1 MGLLKSIAL
10 TGGLVL
16 TTSFSVLAADLSAPP
31 PPLPAAPV
39 PLRGSID
46 QSGIYLRGD
55 IGAGFM
61 GNTKAR
67 YNDPLGTLAT
77 ATVTYQ
83 QGDFNHVPFGG
94 LGVGYQFNN
103 WFRADVTGELRGS
116 SKFGFKDSYVNTAPP
131 GTIGTNTLTGKLQT
145 SLVMANVYAD
155 LGNFNGWT
163 PFVGAGA
170 GMAFHK
176 VSRIEDYG
184 TASPGGLGPF
194 PSAGFYSGKSKSN
207 FAWAVMAGVSYDV
220 SPNVKLEAGYR
231 YLNMGKVT
239 SGAACT
245 TTCPAGVTIGLGR
258 VDSHDFKF
266 GVRWLLSSADP
277 MPMAPVGYPVVSRR
291 Y

>member
-10 TGGLVL
+10 TSGMVL
-16 TTSFSVLAADLSAPP
+16 TTTIAAFAADLSAPP

-55 IGAGFM
+55 IGVGVM
-61 GNTKAR
+61 GSTNAR

-77 ATVTYQ
+77 ATVTYH
-83 QGDFNHVPFGG
+83 QGSYANIPFGG
-94 LGVGYQFNN
+94 VGVGYQFNN
-103 WFRADVTGELRGS
+103 WLRADITGEIRGTS
-116 SKFGFKDSYVNTAPP
+116 RFHFGDSYVNTAPP
-131 GTIGTNTLTGKLQT
+131 GTTGTNVMHGKLST
-145 SLVMANVYAD
+145 NLIMANAYAD

-163 PFVGAGA
+163 PFVGAGV

-176 VSRIEDYG
+176 LGNIQDMG

-194 PSAGFYSGKSKSN
+194 PSFGYYPSKTKSN
-207 FAWAVMAGVSYDV
+207 VAWALMAGLAYDV
-220 SPNVKLEAGYR
+220 APNVKLEASYR
-231 YLNMGKVT
+231 YLNMGKVA
-239 SGAACT
+239 SGTGCP
-245 TTCPAGVTIGLGR
+245 TCPAGVTIGLNK

-266 GVRWLLSSADP
+266 GVRWLLGAAEPAP
-277 MPMAPVGYPVVSRR
+277 MPMPMGMPIVSRK